1 MKCILLKWV
10 LCLLLGFSSVSYS
23 REFTIDFST
32 QQSYVSSLNSIR
44 TEISTPLE
52 HISQGT
58 TSVSVINHTPPGSY
72 FAVDIRGLDVYQ
84 ARFDHLR
91 LIIEQNNLYVA
102 GFVNTATNTF
112 YRFSDF
118 THISVPGVTTVSMT
132 TDSSYTTL
140 QRFAALERSGMQ
152 ISRHSLV
159 SSYLALMEFS
169 GNTMT
174 RDASRAVLR
183 FVTVTAEALR
193 FRQIQRE
200 FRQVLSET
208 APVYT
213 MTPEEVDL
221 TLNWGRISNVL
232 PEFRGEG
239 GVRVGRISFN
249 NISAILGTV
258 AVILNCH
265 HQGARSVR
273 AVNEEIQPECQI
285 TGDRPVIRINN
296 TLWESNTAAA
306 FLNRRAHSLN
316 TSGE

>member
-1 MKCILLKWV
+1 
-10 LCLLLGFSSVSYS
+10 
-23 REFTIDFST
+23 
-32 QQSYVSSLNSIR
+32 
-44 TEISTPLE
+44 
-52 HISQGT
+52 
-58 TSVSVINHTPPGSY
+58 
-72 FAVDIRGLDVYQ
+72 
-84 ARFDHLR
+84 R
-91 LIIEQNNLYVA
+91 LIIERNNLYVA
-102 GFVNTATNTF
+102 GFVNTTTNTF

-118 THISVPGVTTVSMT
+118 AHISLPGVTTISMT

-140 QRFAALERSGMQ
+140 QRVAALERSGMQ

-200 FRQVLSET
+200 FRLALSET

-213 MTPEEVDL
+213 MTPEDVDL

-232 PEFRGEG
+232 PEYRGEA

-273 AVNEEIQPECQI
+273 AVNEESQPECQI
-285 TGDRPVIRINN
+285 TGDRPVIKINN

-306 FLNRRAHSLN
+306 FLNRKSQPLY
-316 TSGE
+316 TTGE

>member
-1 MKCILLKWV
+1 MKCILFKWV

-72 FAVDIRGLDVYQ
+72 FAVDVRGLDVYQ

-118 THISVPGVTTVSMT
+118 AHISVPGVTTVSMT

-140 QRFAALERSGMQ
+140 QRVAALERSGMQ

-213 MTPEEVDL
+213 MTPGDVDL

-232 PEFRGEG
+232 PEYRGED

-273 AVNEEIQPECQI
+273 AVNEDSQPECQI
-285 TGDRPVIRINN
+285 TGDRPVIKINN

-306 FLNRRAHSLN
+306 FLNRKSQFLY
-316 TSGE
+316 TTGK

>member
-1 MKCILLKWV
+1 MKCILLKWI

-23 REFTIDFST
+23 QEFTIDFST

-44 TEISTPLE
+44 TAISTPLE
-52 HISQGT
+52 HISQGA

-72 FAVDIRGLDVYQ
+72 ISVGIRGLDVYQ
-84 ARFDHLR
+84 ERFDHLR
-91 LIIEQNNLYVA
+91 LIIERNNLYVA
-102 GFVNTATNTF
+102 GFVNTTTNTF

-118 THISVPGVTTVSMT
+118 AHISLPGVTTISMT

-140 QRFAALERSGMQ
+140 QRVAALERSGMQ

-200 FRQVLSET
+200 FRLALSET

-213 MTPEEVDL
+213 MTPEDVDL
-221 TLNWGRISNVL
+221 TLNWGSRL
-232 PEFRGEG
+232 AP
-239 GVRVGRISFN
+239 
-249 NISAILGTV
+249 
-258 AVILNCH
+258 
-265 HQGARSVR
+265 
-273 AVNEEIQPECQI
+273 
-285 TGDRPVIRINN
+285 
-296 TLWESNTAAA
+296 
-306 FLNRRAHSLN
+306 
-316 TSGE
+316 

>member
-1 MKCILLKWV
+1 
-10 LCLLLGFSSVSYS
+10 
-23 REFTIDFST
+23 
-32 QQSYVSSLNSIR
+32 
-44 TEISTPLE
+44 
-52 HISQGT
+52 
-58 TSVSVINHTPPGSY
+58 
-72 FAVDIRGLDVYQ
+72 
-84 ARFDHLR
+84 
-91 LIIEQNNLYVA
+91 
-102 GFVNTATNTF
+102 
-112 YRFSDF
+112 
-118 THISVPGVTTVSMT
+118 VSMT

-140 QRFAALERSGMQ
+140 QRVAALERSGMQ

-200 FRQVLSET
+200 FRQALSET

-213 MTPEEVDL
+213 MTPGDVDL

-232 PEFRGEG
+232 PEYRGED
-239 GVRVGRISFN
+239 GVRVGRITFN

-273 AVNEEIQPECQI
+273 AVNEESQPECQI
-285 TGDRPVIRINN
+285 TGDRPVIKINN

-306 FLNRRAHSLN
+306 FLNRKSQSLY
-316 TSGE
+316 TTGE

>member
-118 THISVPGVTTVSMT
+118 AHISVPGVTTVSMT

-140 QRFAALERSGMQ
+140 QRVAALERSGMQ

-169 GNTMT
+169 GNAMT
-174 RDASRAVLR
+174 RDASRAVSAFCHCHSRSL
-183 FVTVTAEALR
+183 TVQANTE
-193 FRQIQRE
+193 
-200 FRQVLSET
+200 
-208 APVYT
+208 
-213 MTPEEVDL
+213 
-221 TLNWGRISNVL
+221 RIS
-232 PEFRGEG
+232 
-239 GVRVGRISFN
+239 S
-249 NISAILGTV
+249 GTV
-258 AVILNCH
+258 
-265 HQGARSVR
+265 
-273 AVNEEIQPECQI
+273 
-285 TGDRPVIRINN
+285 
-296 TLWESNTAAA
+296 
-306 FLNRRAHSLN
+306 
-316 TSGE
+316 

>member
-1 MKCILLKWV
+1 M
-10 LCLLLGFSSVSYS
+10 
-23 REFTIDFST
+23 
-32 QQSYVSSLNSIR
+32 
-44 TEISTPLE
+44 
-52 HISQGT
+52 
-58 TSVSVINHTPPGSY
+58 SVINHTPPGSY

-140 QRFAALERSGMQ
+140 QRVAALERSGMQ

-200 FRQVLSET
+200 FRQALSET

-213 MTPEEVDL
+213 MTPGDVDL

-232 PEFRGEG
+232 PEYRG
-239 GVRVGRISFN
+239 
-249 NISAILGTV
+249 
-258 AVILNCH
+258 
-265 HQGARSVR
+265 
-273 AVNEEIQPECQI
+273 
-285 TGDRPVIRINN
+285 
-296 TLWESNTAAA
+296 
-306 FLNRRAHSLN
+306 
-316 TSGE
+316 

>member
-1 MKCILLKWV
+1 MKCILLKWI

-23 REFTIDFST
+23 QEFTIDFST

-44 TEISTPLE
+44 TAISTPLE
-52 HISQGT
+52 HISQGA

-72 FAVDIRGLDVYQ
+72 ISVGIRGLDVYQ
-84 ARFDHLR
+84 ERFDHLR
-91 LIIEQNNLYVA
+91 LIIERNNLYVA
-102 GFVNTATNTF
+102 GFVNTTTNTF

-118 THISVPGVTTVSMT
+118 AHISLPGVTTISMT

-140 QRFAALERSGMQ
+140 QRVAALERSGMQ

-174 RDASRAVLR
+174 REASRAVLR

-200 FRQVLSET
+200 FRQALSET

-213 MTPEEVDL
+213 MTPEDVDL

-232 PEFRGEG
+232 PEYRGED

-265 HQGARSVR
+265 HQGARFVR
-273 AVNEEIQPECQI
+273 AVGN
-285 TGDRPVIRINN
+285 D
-296 TLWESNTAAA
+296 SNLLIV
-306 FLNRRAHSLN
+306 FYV
-316 TSGE
+316 

>member
-1 MKCILLKWV
+1 M
-10 LCLLLGFSSVSYS
+10 
-23 REFTIDFST
+23 
-32 QQSYVSSLNSIR
+32 
-44 TEISTPLE
+44 
-52 HISQGT
+52 
-58 TSVSVINHTPPGSY
+58 
-72 FAVDIRGLDVYQ
+72 
-84 ARFDHLR
+84 
-91 LIIEQNNLYVA
+91 
-102 GFVNTATNTF
+102 
-112 YRFSDF
+112 
-118 THISVPGVTTVSMT
+118 PGVTTVSMT

-140 QRFAALERSGMQ
+140 QRVAALERSGMQ

-200 FRQVLSET
+200 FRQALSET

>member
-1 MKCILLKWV
+1 MKCILLKWI

-23 REFTIDFST
+23 QEFTIDFST

-44 TEISTPLE
+44 TAISTPLE
-52 HISQGT
+52 HISQGA

-72 FAVDIRGLDVYQ
+72 ISVGIRGLDVYQ
-84 ARFDHLR
+84 ERFDHLR
-91 LIIEQNNLYVA
+91 LIIERNNLYVA
-102 GFVNTATNTF
+102 GFVNTTTNTF

-118 THISVPGVTTVSMT
+118 AHISLPGVTTISMT

-140 QRFAALERSGMQ
+140 QRVAALERSGMQ

-174 RDASRAVLR
+174 REASRAVLR

-200 FRQVLSET
+200 FRQALSET

-213 MTPEEVDL
+213 MTPEDVDL

-232 PEFRGEG
+232 PEYRGED

-265 HQGARSVR
+265 HQGARFVR
-273 AVNEEIQPECQI
+273 AVNEESQPECQI
-285 TGDRPVIRINN
+285 TGDRPVIKINN
-296 TLWESNTAAA
+296 KLWESNTAAA
-306 FLNRRAHSLN
+306 FLNRKSQPLY
-316 TSGE
+316 TTGE

>member
-1 MKCILLKWV
+1 MKCILLKWI

-23 REFTIDFST
+23 QEFTIDFST
-32 QQSYVSSLNSIR
+32 QQSYVSSLNSA
-44 TEISTPLE
+44 ISTPLE
-52 HISQGT
+52 HISQGA

-72 FAVDIRGLDVYQ
+72 ISVGIRGLDVYQ
-84 ARFDHLR
+84 ERFDHLR
-91 LIIEQNNLYVA
+91 LIIERNNLY
-102 GFVNTATNTF
+102 FVNTTTNTF

-118 THISVPGVTTVSMT
+118 AHISLPGVTTISMT

-140 QRFAALERSGMQ
+140 QRVAALERSGMQ
-152 ISRHSLV
+152 ISRHSL
-159 SSYLALMEFS
+159 YLALMEFS

-200 FRQVLSET
+200 FRLALSET

-213 MTPEEVDL
+213 MTPDL

-232 PEFRGEG
+232 PEYRGEA

-273 AVNEEIQPECQI
+273 AESQPECQI
-285 TGDRPVIRINN
+285 TGDRPVIKINN

-306 FLNRRAHSLN
+306 FLNRKSQPLY
-316 TSGE
+316 TTGE

>member
-1 MKCILLKWV
+1 
-10 LCLLLGFSSVSYS
+10 
-23 REFTIDFST
+23 
-32 QQSYVSSLNSIR
+32 
-44 TEISTPLE
+44 LE

-140 QRFAALERSGMQ
+140 QRVAALERSGMQ

-200 FRQVLSET
+200 FRQALSET

-213 MTPEEVDL
+213 MTPGDVDL

-232 PEFRGEG
+232 PEYRGED

-273 AVNEEIQPECQI
+273 AVNEDSQPECQI
-285 TGDRPVIRINN
+285 TGDRPVIKINN

-306 FLNRRAHSLN
+306 FLNRKSQFLY
-316 TSGE
+316 TTGK